1 MRQREEIELLKGRIT
16 VIFVLILLAFGVLAL
31 GFWNH
36 QIAQSPRYRLLA
48 ERNRIRDIP
57 LAAPRG
63 RILDREHR
71 VIADSRPSYNLVL
84 TRENSRRDPEQTI
97 AILASGIEAS
107 ERELLEWFELH
118 RDEPE
123 YKPTLLKEDLSL
135 ADIAYVKAVS
145 GGKGGS
151 YALHSADG
159 NEIARFADREVA
171 FAACR
176 QHDLEPVS
184 VH

>member
-1 MRQREEIELLKGRIT
+1 MTKTDTTMSARPPIT
-16 VIFVLILLAFGVLAL
+16 MQQLF
-31 GFWNH
+31 
-36 QIAQSPRYRLLA
+36 QI
-48 ERNRIRDIP
+48 
-57 LAAPRG
+57 G
-63 RILDREHR
+63 
-71 VIADSRPSYNLVL
+71 L
-84 TRENSRRDPEQTI
+84 T
-97 AILASGIEAS
+97 
-107 ERELLEWFELH
+107 
-118 RDEPE
+118 
-123 YKPTLLKEDLSL
+123 
-135 ADIAYVKAVS
+135 DIAYVKAVS